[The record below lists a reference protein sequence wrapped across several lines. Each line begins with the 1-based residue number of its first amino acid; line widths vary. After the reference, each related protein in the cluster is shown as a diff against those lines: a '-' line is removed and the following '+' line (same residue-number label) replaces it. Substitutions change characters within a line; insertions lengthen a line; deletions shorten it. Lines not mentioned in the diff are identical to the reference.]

1 MRAQVTVRLPRE
13 LKRLLDE
20 AADQMDR
27 KSSDVVRIALREF
40 LEGRAA
46 SRIRPAERVR
56 PLLGSL
62 RSGVP
67 DLAERHREH
76 ILESLKRGG

>member
-13 LKRLLDE
+13 LKRRLDQ
-20 AADQMDR
+20 AAGQMER

-46 SRIRPAERVR
+46 SATRPADKVG

-67 DLAERHREH
+67 DLAERQREH